1 MPGWAAGS
9 ALGWDGPWGG
19 WDGNQSWVLGGHQ
32 GGKDAGMGASLWRDG
47 CWCGPWGGQW
57 CGLGCRGE
65 PVTLPCPRRE
75 TREFA
80 QGGECFECHPECE
93 RMEGNVTCN
102 GSVLA
107 RTGTRGGDGDVPAG
121 PHAPSRPAGR
131 RHLHPLCPLPRR
143 APLRGELPRGHL
155 GRARPHLQVPR
166 LQPRVPALPRELH
179 PRVRR
184 GGGVGG
190 APGPSVRLEEGA
202 PRHPISPLAP
212 SLQVPGAAAA
222 GLPGG
227 APARL
232 QVWWGGGC
240 GGPGAMPC
248 HAGLH
253 CAVPCCMAPCC
264 TPLCPGVLCR
274 AVPRCTTP
282 CHGARRRAVP
292 WHAVPY
298 HTIAPCYGVPCCAV
312 PCRAVPPWSG
322 AFPCPRGCWGTPCP
336 GHASPL
342 CRTHPQV
349 PSPALPVPPP
359 PAPGVGVRAAPA
371 AGRAMGSAWG
381 AAAVAGQDLPAPGAQ
396 PWSPSVPRKT
406 PTVIAVMVVGGLF
419 LSCSCVLLALL
430 YWRGKKIQKKRAMR
444 RYLERGE
451 VSRAA
456 VPGGCPSPV
465 GSQGDPWG
473 CGEGVRQAGGVWDPS
488 PSVPGFVLVRSHPH
502 LSPALFQSSP
512 VPIQPC
518 PHPYPLPS
526 PALSIPILLR
536 PCPCPCPHLHLL
548 PSRAWSRWTPVK
560 KPTRCWPASSRRRS

>member
-1 MPGWAAGS
+1 M
-9 ALGWDGPWGG
+9 LDCT
-19 WDGNQSWVLGGHQ
+19 V
-32 GGKDAGMGASLWRDG
+32 
-47 CWCGPWGGQW
+47 
-57 CGLGCRGE
+57 
-65 PVTLPCPRRE
+65 
-75 TREFA
+75 
-80 QGGECFECHPECE
+80 
-93 RMEGNVTCN
+93 
-102 GSVLA
+102 
-107 RTGTRGGDGDVPAG
+107 
-121 PHAPSRPAGR
+121 
-131 RHLHPLCPLPRR
+131 
-143 APLRGELPRGHL
+143 
-155 GRARPHLQVPR
+155 
-166 LQPRVPALPRELH
+166 
-179 PRVRR
+179 
-184 GGGVGG
+184 
-190 APGPSVRLEEGA
+190 
-202 PRHPISPLAP
+202 
-212 SLQVPGAAAA
+212 
-222 GLPGG
+222 
-227 APARL
+227 
-232 QVWWGGGC
+232 
-240 GGPGAMPC
+240 PC
-248 HAGLH
+248 HAAWHHVAPRCALVC
-253 CAVPCCMAPCC
+253 CAV
-264 TPLCPGVLCR
+264 
-274 AVPRCTTP
+274 P

-359 PAPGVGVRAAPA
+359 LAPGVGVRAAPA

-473 CGEGVRQAGGVWDPS
+473 CGEGVDKPEGCGT
-488 PSVPGFVLVRSHPH
+488 HPR
-502 LSPALFQSSP
+502 LSPALSLSGAIPISLQPCSNPALSQSSP
-512 VPIQPC
+512 VPIPTRF
-518 PHPYPLPS
+518 PRRHSPS
-526 PALSIPILLR
+526 PSCSVPVPVLVPISIS
-536 PCPCPCPHLHLL
+536 CPAEPGAAGPQ
-548 PSRAWSRWTPVK
+548 
-560 KPTRCWPASSRRRS
+560 